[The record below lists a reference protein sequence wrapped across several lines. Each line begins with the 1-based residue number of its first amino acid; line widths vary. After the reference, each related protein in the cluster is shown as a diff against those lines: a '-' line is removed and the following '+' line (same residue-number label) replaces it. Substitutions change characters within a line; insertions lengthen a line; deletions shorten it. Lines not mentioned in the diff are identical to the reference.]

1 MRYAVPLVVTLSI
14 TALAGCSVGSRSKVQ
29 PEAVRFDHPD
39 EVVNGEG
46 FIVLADRRE
55 FAVMAFLNATGYD
68 EEAQGQQMHPVR
80 VKVREMVTAN
90 LAEHPEKV
98 KAWRAYRNGLIRKH
112 LQTFHYQ
119 DFALSLSTDYPFQ
132 RIRPD
137 DELSYSITAGQ
148 LRDFPEVLNDF
159 WTSAKLAAVWDRV
172 KPEYVTEIQKYNFER
187 MKRRMGFLWTYLRM
201 PRHDTLTLVSVPNLL
216 DSHFEA
222 IGARYEGFYY
232 SVESPGSHDY
242 DLNIHEY
249 LHSVVNPLVREDF
262 GAQQAKLAKYC
273 QACKNRP
280 FGKTYGSPVTF
291 TFESLVR
298 ALDHRL
304 AVLQTNDPAD
314 KRRIE
319 GQVAWETEKG
329 LTLVQPFYNLLA
341 EFEQSDKPFDQF
353 LPTLLEHLPECAQ

>member
-1 MRYAVPLVVTLSI
+1 MRRAVSLVVTLSV
-14 TALAGCSVGSRSKVQ
+14 ACLAGCSAGSASKVR
-29 PEAVRFDHPD
+29 PEAVEFNHPD
-39 EVVNGEG
+39 EVIKGEG
-46 FIVLADRRE
+46 FMVLADRRE

-80 VKVREMVTAN
+80 VKVRELVAAN
-90 LAEHPEKV
+90 VAGHPERV
-98 KAWRAYRNGLIRKH
+98 KAWQSYRNGIVRKH
-112 LQTFHYQ
+112 LQPFHFQ
-119 DFALSLSTDYPFQ
+119 DFALSLSTDYPFRQ
-132 RIRPD
+132 IRPNN
-137 DELSYSITAGQ
+137 ELGYSITAGQ

-159 WTSAKLAAVWDRV
+159 WTTAKLAEVWDQV
-172 KPEYVTEIQKYNFER
+172 KPEYVAEIRKYNFER
-187 MKRRMGFLWTYLRM
+187 MKRRMDFLWTYLRM

-249 LHSVVNPLVREDF
+249 LHSVVNRLVEADF
-262 GAQQAKLAKYC
+262 NGQKAKLAEYC
-273 QACKNRP
+273 QAGRSRP
-280 FGKTYGSPVTF
+280 FGKTYGSPITF
-291 TFESLVR
+291 TFESLAR

-304 AVLQTNDPAD
+304 GVLQTNDPAD
-314 KRRIE
+314 KKRIE

-341 EFEQSDKPFDQF
+341 EFEQSGQPFDQF
-353 LPTLLEHLPECAQ
+353 LPTMLARLPESR